1 MSLPELKVKEADVM
15 SKEVLPKFPVDSKVK
30 FAMSLQMGY
39 CSGFVSFGCGLIL
52 KLVHDGLRE
61 APVGVHWEAHR
72 GEFICACLE
81 WGKIF
86 LQLSPELWE
95 KGIWGRENGASQS
108 TWERKYRVHPR
119 KTQSQR

>member
-1 MSLPELKVKEADVM
+1 MSLPQLKVKEADIM

-30 FAMSLQMGY
+30 FEVSLQMGDW
-39 CSGFVSFGCGLIL
+39 SGFVSFRCGLIL

-61 APVGVHWEAHR
+61 APVGVCWEAHR
-72 GEFICACLE
+72 GEFICACSE

-95 KGIWGRENGASQS
+95 KGIWGRENGVSQS
-108 TWERKYRVHPR
+108 TPERKCRVHLR
-119 KTQSQR
+119 KT